1 MDYIFHII
9 IMINIYI
16 ILTTS
21 TNLLVGMTN
30 LLSLGQAALYGI
42 GAYLAVLALMVLNLS
57 LIPALIF
64 VIIGT
69 SLISLLIAYPSL
81 RLRGDYFV
89 LATLGF
95 QLIVY
100 TILYNWVDVTRG
112 PYGIP
117 GIPSPVLF
125 GGIIISGIIPYLIL
139 SSILALSVVAVFYKL
154 IYSPFG
160 RALKAVRDD
169 ELSTQAIGRNVT
181 SLKIWAF
188 VVSSGFIG
196 ISGLLYASYVS
207 YIDPTSFNLDE
218 AIFILSAVIIGGTG
232 NIKGPIIGAAFVVV
246 LPELLRFVGLPDSVA
261 ANLRQIIYGL
271 MIIVLMRLR
280 PQGLAGEYA
289 LK

>member
-30 LLSLGQAALYGI
+30 LLSLGQAALYGM
-42 GAYLAVLALMVLNLS
+42 GAYFAVLALMVFNLS
-57 LIPALIF
+57 LIPALLF
-64 VIIGT
+64 VMVAT
-69 SLISLLIAYPSL
+69 SLVSILVAYPAL
-81 RLRGDYFV
+81 RLKGDYFIF
-89 LATLGF
+89 ASLGF
-95 QLIVY
+95 QLIIY
-100 TILYNWVDVTRG
+100 TILYNWVDVTKG

-125 GGIIISGIIPYLIL
+125 GNVTVSGIIPYLIV
-139 SSILALSVVAVFYKL
+139 SSIFAVGVVAIFYKL
-154 IYSPFG
+154 IHSPFG
-160 RALKAVRDD
+160 RTLKAVRDD

-181 SLKIWAF
+181 AIKIWAF
-188 VVSSGFIG
+188 VISSGFIG
-196 ISGLLYASYVS
+196 ISGLLYASYIS

-218 AIFILSAVIIGGTG
+218 AVFILSAVIIGGTG
-232 NIKGPIIGAAFVVV
+232 NIRGPIVGAVFVVL
-246 LPELLRFVGLPDSVA
+246 LPELLRFVGLPDNVA

-271 MIIVLMRLR
+271 TIIILMRIR
-280 PQGLAGEYA
+280 PQGIAGEYA

>member
-1 MDYIFHII
+1 
-9 IMINIYI
+9 MINIYI

-30 LLSLGQAALYGI
+30 LLSMGQAALYGI

-57 LIPALIF
+57 LIPTLIF

-69 SLISLLIAYPSL
+69 SLLSLLIAYPSL
-81 RLRGDYFV
+81 RLHGDYFV

-95 QLIVY
+95 QLIVF

-117 GIPSPVLF
+117 GIPSPVLL
-125 GGIIISGIIPYLIL
+125 GDITISGIIPFLIL
-139 SSILALSVVAVFYKL
+139 SSILAIGVVVIFYNL
-154 IYSPFG
+154 IRSPFG

-188 VVSSGFIG
+188 VFSSGLIG

-232 NIKGPIIGAAFVVV
+232 NIKGPIIGAVFVVI

-261 ANLRQIIYGL
+261 ANLRQIIYGV
-271 MIIVLMRLR
+271 MIIILMRLR

-289 LK
+289 LR

>member
-1 MDYIFHII
+1 MDYVFHII

-16 ILTTS
+16 ILTTC

-42 GAYLAVLALMVLNLS
+42 GAYLAVLSLMILNLS
-57 LIPALIF
+57 LLPSIIL
-64 VIIGT
+64 VILGT
-69 SLISLLIAYPSL
+69 SLLSLLIAYPSL
-81 RLRGDYFV
+81 RLSGDYFI

-95 QLIVY
+95 QLIIY
-100 TILYNWVDVTRG
+100 TILYNWVSVTRG

-117 GIPSPVLF
+117 GIPSPELF
-125 GGIIISGIIPYLIL
+125 GIISISGIIPYLIL
-139 SSILALSVVAVFYKL
+139 SSLVMILVVFLFYKL
-154 IYSPFG
+154 IHSPFG

-169 ELSTQAIGRNVT
+169 ELSTQAVGRNVT

-196 ISGLLYASYVS
+196 LSGFLYASYVS

-218 AIFILSAVIIGGTG
+218 AIFIISAVIIGGTG
-232 NIKGPIIGAAFVVV
+232 NVKGPVIGAVFVVV
-246 LPELLRFVGLPDSVA
+246 LPELLRFVGMPDSVA
-261 ANLRQIIYGL
+261 ANMRQIIYGL
-271 MIIVLMRLR
+271 MIIILMRLR

>member
-1 MDYIFHII
+1 
-9 IMINIYI
+9 MINIYI
-16 ILTTS
+16 ILSTS

-42 GAYLAVLALMVLNLS
+42 GAYLAVLALMIMQLPL
-57 LIPALIF
+57 LPALIL
-64 VIIGT
+64 VMAGT
-69 SLISLLIAYPSL
+69 SFSSLLIAYPSL

-95 QLIVY
+95 QLIVF
-100 TILYNWVDVTRG
+100 TILYNWVSLTRG

-125 GGIIISGIIPYLIL
+125 GAITVSGIIPYLIL
-139 SSILALSVVAVFYKL
+139 SSIFALGVIFIFFKL
-154 IYSPFG
+154 IHSPFG

-169 ELSTQAIGRNVT
+169 ELSAKAIGRNVT
-181 SLKIWAF
+181 ALKIWAF
-188 VVSSGFIG
+188 VFSAGFIG

-218 AIFILSAVIIGGTG
+218 AIFILTAVIIGGTG
-232 NIKGPIIGAAFVVV
+232 NIKGPIVGAVFVVV
-246 LPELLRFVGLPDSVA
+246 LPELLRFVGLPDSLA

-280 PQGLAGEYA
+280 PQGLAGEYV